1 MPSDGRLELLAGSR
15 HGANEELL
23 ALGHGFSRRMLAAL
37 LRSGLA
43 AAQREVV
50 KAGGK
55 PVEVRRIRITAARQQ
70 AIGYQSSLFP
80 QLARPQWEIPKQKG
94 DSKAEKVRPG
104 GRMMEALRGEA
115 PGVITEN

>member
-1 MPSDGRLELLAGSR
+1 MTYGALRVKFGLELLACSR

-23 ALGHGFSRRMLAAL
+23 ALGHGSSHRMLAAL

-55 PVEVRRIRITAARQQ
+55 PVEVSWIRITAAGRQ
-70 AIGYQSSLFP
+70 AIEGRTTRNNDVGVNHRYFP
-80 QLARPQWEIPKQKG
+80 NSPVQNDKYRNKRATR
-94 DSKAEKVRPG
+94 R
-104 GRMMEALRGEA
+104 LRRCGLGA
-115 PGVITEN
+115 G